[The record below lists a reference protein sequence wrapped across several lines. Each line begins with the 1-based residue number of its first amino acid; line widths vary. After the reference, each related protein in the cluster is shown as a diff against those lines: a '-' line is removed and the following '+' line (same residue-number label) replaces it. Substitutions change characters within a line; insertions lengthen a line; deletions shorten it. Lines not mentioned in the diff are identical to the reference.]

1 VTCAWCFGPIPRA
14 ARADARFCGG
24 RCRVAAH
31 RSSKRYDSKKK
42 IAERRGRVPA
52 SDARRHKA
60 LQLRQYEAVLAAG
73 GGTDWTRA
81 KVEALKLELT

>member
-1 VTCAWCFGPIPRA
+1 M
-14 ARADARFCGG
+14 
-24 RCRVAAH
+24 AAH

-52 SDARRHKA
+52 SDLRRAKA
-60 LQLRQYEAVLAAG
+60 LQLQQYEAVLAAG

-81 KVEALKLELT
+81 KVEALRLELT